1 MMMIQ
6 MFTKIH
12 WQPYEIVQSLYYT
25 LSITNK
31 WSLCLIEYGIW
42 PNILE
47 TQREREIEEGIE
59 CALTKADKCVW
70 RQSMNMYL
78 HKILYRWMLQ
88 IVAQFLFEGW
98 GAKLHI
104 YLSISKH
111 HTLCQ
116 IFYMHRITPKCTTQP
131 IGFVRLIGKWNMFVT
146 PTKHILSN
154 KCH

>member
-12 WQPYEIVQSLYYT
+12 WLPYEIVQSLNYT

-31 WSLCLIEYGIW
+31 WNLWLIEYGIR
-42 PNILE
+42 PDISE

-59 CALTKADKCVW
+59 CALTKANKCVW

-88 IVAQFLFEGW
+88 IVAQFSFEGW

-104 YLSISKH
+104 YLSISKQSVYARFFICIE
-111 HTLCQ
+111 L
-116 IFYMHRITPKCTTQP
+116 HRNAQHI
-131 IGFVRLIGKWNMFVT
+131 RLD
-146 PTKHILSN
+146 LYA
-154 KCH
+154 